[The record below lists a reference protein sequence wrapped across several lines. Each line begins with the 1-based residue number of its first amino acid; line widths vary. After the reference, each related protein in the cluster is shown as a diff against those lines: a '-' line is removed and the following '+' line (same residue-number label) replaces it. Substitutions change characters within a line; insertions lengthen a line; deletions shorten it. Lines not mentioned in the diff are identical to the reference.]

1 MYVCTVC
8 PNIFTI
14 DMAVDICFDNFQVQ
28 QIDGMKIFR
37 FETSIY
43 FANAEFF
50 RDRLYDKTGLI
61 PRKLRKKKRKAMHD
75 TLIRRKRELEEA
87 ELQRKRERVGIY
99 INCAV
104 SIKNPAIT
112 FVNSKP
118 FIQSESYH
126 ILFISGQI

>member
-1 MYVCTVC
+1 M
-8 PNIFTI
+8 
-14 DMAVDICFDNFQVQ
+14 
-28 QIDGMKIFR
+28 DGMKIFR

-87 ELQRKRERVGIY
+87 ELQRKRERV
-99 INCAV
+99 
-104 SIKNPAIT
+104 S
-112 FVNSKP
+112 
-118 FIQSESYH
+118 
-126 ILFISGQI
+126 LFIDCSVDNRKLAELHL

>member
-1 MYVCTVC
+1 MSALYVGK
-8 PNIFTI
+8 I
-14 DMAVDICFDNFQVQ
+14 DMAVDICFNNFQVQ

-99 INCAV
+99 INCAI
-104 SIKNPAIT
+104 SIRKRPSYICIFKAIYSVRKLSYT
-112 FVNSKP
+112 FFS
-118 FIQSESYH
+118 ISE
-126 ILFISGQI
+126 QI